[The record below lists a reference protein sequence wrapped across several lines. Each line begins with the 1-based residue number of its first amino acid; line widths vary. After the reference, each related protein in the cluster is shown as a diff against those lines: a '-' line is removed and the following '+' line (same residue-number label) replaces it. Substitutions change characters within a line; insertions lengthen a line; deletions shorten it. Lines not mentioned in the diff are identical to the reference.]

1 MSQEETLMALPQG
14 VKKAWRSYLPFPLE
28 LERCACSL
36 CSSNKFK
43 TLMAFDQFGFPV
55 GTVECEECG
64 FVYTNPRPTEA
75 YMKVFY
81 ERYFWFFFQG
91 RHKINERFFR
101 RQQARE
107 WAALKFSRCA
117 PYLSKAKSVLEIGAG
132 SGLFLDQV
140 RKNFPGT
147 SVAGIEPDP
156 QMSEYCRNE
165 LKLDVQTG
173 FFQNY
178 TDEKVFDAIVLFHVV
193 EHLFEFTNL
202 FQFIRKHLAPGGVV
216 IMEAPD
222 VDGPWKTVYMIQ
234 LSHMHIFSTRTIKN
248 LFLAKGFEVLQVSCL
263 QNPLDVSN
271 VFIAGRLGETPREA
285 PAPRDPQE
293 SIRIRKSF
301 QQMPTNRALWVLRA
315 WVRLAYF
322 ALRR

>member
-1 MSQEETLMALPQG
+1 MSHEETLMILPREAG
-14 VKKAWRSYLPFPLE
+14 KAWRSFLPFPLE
-28 LERCACSL
+28 LERCACPL
-36 CSSNKFK
+36 CSSNKAK
-43 TLMAFDQFGFPV
+43 TLMAFDQFGFPI

-81 ERYFWFFFQG
+81 EKYFWFFFQG

-101 RQQARE
+101 RQRTRE

-117 PYLSKAKSVLEIGAG
+117 PYLSKAKSILEIGAG

-156 QMSEYCRNE
+156 QMAEFCRTE
-165 LKLDVQTG
+165 LNLDVQTG

-178 TDEKVFDAIVLFHVV
+178 HDENIFDAIVLFHVV
-193 EHLFEFTNL
+193 EHLFEFTSL
-202 FQFIRKHLAPGGVV
+202 FQFIRQHLAPGGIV

-222 VDGPWKTVYMIQ
+222 VDGAWKTVYMIQ
-234 LSHMHIFSTRTIKN
+234 LSHLHIFSRRTIKN
-248 LFLAKGFEVLQVSCL
+248 LFLAKGFEVVQVSRL
-263 QNPLDVSN
+263 QNELDDSN
-271 VFIAGRLGETPREA
+271 LFIVGRLGETPLEE

-293 SIRIRKSF
+293 SMRIRARF
-301 QQMPTNRALWVLRA
+301 QQMPTSRTLRIIRA
-315 WVRLAYF
+315 WVRLGYF